1 MLPKSH
7 RFMLVAI
14 AVAGSAFFS
23 HVVMADGGKDYPAFS
38 KLATKTGDAGDLR
51 INRDAITPALEK
63 KYPRL
68 EGLKSHWDDADI
80 DHDGVLNKKEYE
92 DYVSVSHD

>member
-7 RFMLVAI
+7 RFLLVAI

-23 HVVMADGGKDYPAFS
+23 QVVMADGGKDYPAFATLKKS
-38 KLATKTGDAGDLR
+38 ASDPKLID
-51 INRDAITPALEK
+51 RDAITEKLQK

-68 EGLKSHWDDADI
+68 EGLATHWTTADI
-80 DHDGVLNKKEYE
+80 DGDGRLNQKEYD

>member
-1 MLPKSH
+1 MLPRSH
-7 RFMLVAI
+7 RFLLVAV

-23 HVVMADGGKDYPAFS
+23 QVVMADGGKDYPSFA
-38 KLATKTGDAGDLR
+38 KLATKTKAGDMR